1 MIMING
7 SDVIK
12 EAAAQATGVTTWTKA
27 DGTVINTTDIAALDS
42 FTIADV
48 GASIIDGNGNIVRGT
63 CESFF
68 DGLLSVISRIET
80 DNRVYGGQLK
90 SLMIKDSMW
99 GGFVERVNYHPGDII
114 TDPKWNLM
122 ANFKNGKKNYA
133 HEEHGFYPLQ
143 VDGRIF
149 REAVPVLTPVS
160 FPTDQLYEAVRNE
173 AELQSIVNGMQAAVQ
188 NTKVIGFDMIKHML
202 IQCAIAVS
210 IAGTGT
216 AINVLERYQV
226 ETGDTSVTESNWMSS
241 PEFIAHAAMAISE
254 TLDNMEDFSVNFND
268 GTVPTF
274 ADGDFKKLVILNK
287 FAKALKFKVKANTYH
302 DDLIGFGDFERVTS
316 WQGFNEGSGATDYDF
331 DSVSKVMID
340 ADSDNKLG
348 IGTSAFTATGV
359 IGIAFDRYALG
370 ISPYKAKVTSQYT
383 AIGDYYNQFHHTLA
397 GTILD
402 RKYNLV
408 AFYIKDP
415 TP

>member
-12 EAAAQATGVTTWTKA
+12 EAAAQATGINTWTRA
-27 DGTVINTTDIAALDS
+27 DGTVISTTDIAALDT
-42 FTIADV
+42 FTLADV

-68 DGLLSVISRIET
+68 DSLLSVISRIESE
-80 DNRVYGGQLK
+80 NRVYGGQLK

-122 ANFKNGKKNYA
+122 ANYKNGKKNYS
-133 HEEHGFYPLQ
+133 HEEQ
-143 VDGRIF
+143 ADGRIF

-173 AELQSIVNGMQAAVQ
+173 AELQSIINGMQAAVQ
-188 NTKVIGFDMIKHML
+188 NTKVIGFDMIKHAL

-216 AINVLERYQV
+216 AVNLLEVYQN

-241 PEFIAHAAMAISE
+241 PEFMAHAAMTISE
-254 TLDNMEDFSVNFND
+254 TLDNMEDLSVNFND
-268 GTVPTF
+268 GSVPTF
-274 ADGDFKKLVILNK
+274 SDGDYKKLIILNK
-287 FAKALKFKVKANTYH
+287 FAKALKFKVKANTYNEEM
-302 DDLIGFGDFERVTS
+302 IGFGDFETVTS
-316 WQGFNEGSGATDYDF
+316 WQGYNEGGGAVNYDF
-331 DSVSKVMID
+331 PSVSKVMIA
-340 ADSDNKLG
+340 ADSDDKLG

-359 IGIAFDRYALG
+359 VGVAFDRYALG

-402 RKYNLV
+402 RKYNLI

>member
-12 EAAAQATGVTTWTKA
+12 EAAAQATGINTWTKA
-27 DGTVINTTDIAALDS
+27 DGTIISTTDIAALDS

-68 DGLLSVISRIET
+68 DSLLSVISRIET
-80 DNRVYGGQLK
+80 DQRVYGGQLK
-90 SLMIKDSMW
+90 SLMIKDDMW
-99 GGFVERVNYHPGDII
+99 GGFIERVSYHPGDII

-122 ANFKNGKKNYA
+122 ANFKAGKKNYA

-143 VDGRIF
+143 ADGRVF

-210 IAGTGT
+210 MAGTGT
-216 AINVLERYQV
+216 AINVLERYQT

-241 PEFIAHAAMAISE
+241 PDFIAHAAMTISE

-274 ADGDFKKLVILNK
+274 VDGDYKKLIILNK

-302 DDLIGFGDFERVTS
+302 DEMIGFGDFERVTS

-331 DSVSKVMID
+331 DSVSKIMID
-340 ADSDNKLG
+340 ADPDNKLG
-348 IGTSAFTATGV
+348 IGTSAFTASGV
-359 IGIAFDRYALG
+359 IGVAFDRYALG

-383 AIGDYYNQFHHTLA
+383 AIGDFYNQFHHTLA

-408 AFYIKDP
+408 AFYIKNP
-415 TP
+415 

>member
-12 EAAAQATGVTTWTKA
+12 EAAAQATGINTWTRA
-27 DGTVINTTDIAALDS
+27 DGTVISTTDIAAIDT
-42 FTIADV
+42 FTLADV

-68 DGLLSVISRIET
+68 DSLLSVISRIESE
-80 DNRVYGGQLK
+80 NRVYGGQLK

-122 ANFKNGKKNYA
+122 ANYKNGKKNYS

-143 VDGRIF
+143 ADGRIF

-173 AELQSIVNGMQAAVQ
+173 AELQSIINGMQAAVQ
-188 NTKVIGFDMIKHML
+188 NTKVIGFDMIKHAL

-216 AINVLERYQV
+216 AVNLLEVYQN

-241 PEFIAHAAMAISE
+241 PEFMAHAAMTISE
-254 TLDNMEDFSVNFND
+254 TLDNMEDLSVNFND
-268 GTVPTF
+268 GSVPTF
-274 ADGDFKKLVILNK
+274 TDGDYKKLIILNK
-287 FAKALKFKVKANTYH
+287 FAKALKFKVKANTYNEE
-302 DDLIGFGDFERVTS
+302 LIGFGDFETVTS
-316 WQGFNEGSGATDYDF
+316 WQGYNEGGGAVNYDF
-331 DSVSKVMID
+331 PSVSKVMIA
-340 ADSDNKLG
+340 ADSDDKLG

-359 IGIAFDRYALG
+359 VGVAFDRYALG

-402 RKYNLV
+402 RKYNLI

>member
-1 MIMING
+1 MIMVNG

-12 EAAAQATGVTTWTKA
+12 QAAAQATGVTTWTLA
-27 DGTVINTTDIAALDS
+27 DGTLINSTDIAALDS

-48 GASIIDGNGNIVRGT
+48 GASIIDSYGNIVRGT

-68 DGLLSVISRIET
+68 DGLLSVISRIQT
-80 DNRVYGGQLK
+80 DTRIYGGQLK
-90 SLMIKDSMW
+90 SLMIEDSMW

-122 ANFKNGKKNYA
+122 ANFKNGKKNYS

-173 AELQSIVNGMQAAVQ
+173 AELQSIVNGMIAAVN
-188 NTKVIGFDMIKHML
+188 NTKVTGFDMIKHML
-202 IQCAIAVS
+202 IQDAIAVS

-216 AINVLERYQV
+216 AINVLEVYQN
-226 ETGDTSVTESNWMSS
+226 ETGDTSVTESNWMDH
-241 PEFIAHAAMAISE
+241 PEFIAHAAMTISE

-268 GTVPTF
+268 GTIPTF
-274 ADGDFKKLVILNK
+274 SDGDYKKLIILNK

-302 DDLIGFGDFERVTS
+302 DDMVGFGDFETVTS
-316 WQGFNEGSGATDYDF
+316 WQGYNEGSGATNYDF
-331 DSVSKVMID
+331 ESVSKIMIA
-340 ADSDNKLG
+340 ADSGNKLG

-359 IGIAFDRYALG
+359 IGVAFDRYTLG
-370 ISPYKAKVTSQYT
+370 ISPYKSKVTSQYT
-383 AIGDYYNQFHHTLA
+383 AIGDFYNQFHHTLA

-402 RKYNLV
+402 RKYPLV
-408 AFYIKDP
+408 SFYIKDP

>member
-1 MIMING
+1 MIMVNG

-12 EAAAQATGVTTWTKA
+12 QAAAQATGVNTWTLA
-27 DGTVINTTDIAALDS
+27 DGTPITSTDIAALDS

-48 GASIIDGNGNIVRGT
+48 GASISDSYGNIVRGT

-68 DGLLSVISRIET
+68 DGLLSVISRIQT
-80 DNRVYGGQLK
+80 DTRIYGGQLK
-90 SLMIKDSMW
+90 SLMIEDSKW

-122 ANFKNGKKNYA
+122 ANFKNGKKNYS

-173 AELQSIVNGMQAAVQ
+173 AELQSIVNGMIAAVN
-188 NTKVIGFDMIKHML
+188 NTKVTGFDMIKHML
-202 IQCAIAVS
+202 IQDAIAVS

-216 AINVLERYQV
+216 AINVLEVYQN
-226 ETGDTSVTESNWMSS
+226 ETGDTSVTESNWMDH
-241 PEFIAHAAMAISE
+241 PEFIAHAAMTISE

-268 GTVPTF
+268 GTIPTF
-274 ADGDFKKLVILNK
+274 SDGDYKKLIILNK

-302 DDLIGFGDFERVTS
+302 DDMVGFGDFETVTS
-316 WQGFNEGSGATDYDF
+316 WQGYNEGSGATNYDF
-331 DSVSKVMID
+331 ESVSKIMIA

-359 IGIAFDRYALG
+359 IGVAFDRYTLG
-370 ISPYKAKVTSQYT
+370 ISPYKSKVTSQYT

-402 RKYNLV
+402 RKYPLV

>member
-12 EAAAQATGVTTWTKA
+12 EAAAQATGINTWTRA
-27 DGTVINTTDIAALDS
+27 DGTVISTTDIAALDT
-42 FTIADV
+42 FTLADV

-68 DGLLSVISRIET
+68 DSLLSVISRIESE
-80 DNRVYGGQLK
+80 NRVYGGQLK

-122 ANFKNGKKNYA
+122 ANYKNGKKNYS

-143 VDGRIF
+143 ADGRIF

-173 AELQSIVNGMQAAVQ
+173 AELQSIINGMQAAVQ
-188 NTKVIGFDMIKHML
+188 NTKVIGFDMIKHAL

-216 AINVLERYQV
+216 AVNLLEVYQN

-241 PEFIAHAAMAISE
+241 PEFMAHAAMTISE
-254 TLDNMEDFSVNFND
+254 TLDNMEDLSVNFND
-268 GTVPTF
+268 GSVPTF
-274 ADGDFKKLVILNK
+274 SDGDYKKLIILNK
-287 FAKALKFKVKANTYH
+287 FAKALKFKVKANTYNEEM
-302 DDLIGFGDFERVTS
+302 IGFGDFETVTS
-316 WQGFNEGSGATDYDF
+316 WQGYNEGGGAVNYDF
-331 DSVSKVMID
+331 PSVSKVMIA
-340 ADSDNKLG
+340 ADSDDKLG

-359 IGIAFDRYALG
+359 VGVAFDRYALG

-402 RKYNLV
+402 RKYNLI